1 MTFGF
6 GFITV
11 MFLGFVSGFMLG
23 RKVLEWDF
31 IDSMFMSLFVGIT
44 TIMVEMLLMM
54 GRIDKFSKIQD
65 RERKRLRLD

>member
-11 MFLGFVSGFMLG
+11 MFLGFVSGFLLG